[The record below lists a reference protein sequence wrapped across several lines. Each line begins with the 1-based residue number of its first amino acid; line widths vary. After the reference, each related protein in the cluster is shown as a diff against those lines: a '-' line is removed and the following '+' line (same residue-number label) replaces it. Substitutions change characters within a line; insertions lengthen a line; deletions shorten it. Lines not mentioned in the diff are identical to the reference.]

1 MIHQT
6 LIRVQ
11 AADVN
16 KEYRIYDP
24 ENDSNDTSERVTV
37 SKDKTDK
44 FDSLCKAVLEDRSDE
59 VEYSLQQAKDEGWA
73 GGISLNIEVY
83 ENGK

>member
-1 MIHQT
+1 M
-6 LIRVQ
+6 
-11 AADVN
+11 
-16 KEYRIYDP
+16 
-24 ENDSNDTSERVTV
+24 TV